1 MLSFERSSV
10 SRVRE
15 NRTHGS
21 TGGLLLAIGASAPG
35 SR

>member
-1 MLSFERSSV
+1 MPRPETSSV

-21 TGGLLLAIGASAPG
+21 NGGLLLADGASALG

>member
-1 MLSFERSSV
+1 MLRFERPSV

-21 TGGLLLAIGASAPG
+21 NGGLLLARVACTRQSP
-35 SR
+35 

>member
-1 MLSFERSSV
+1 MLCPERSSV

-21 TGGLLLAIGASAPG
+21 NGGLLLSDGACASG
-35 SR
+35 RR